1 MNKKSDKVKTSPNIQ
16 LKESIKEKV
25 VSSTT
30 EPTTFCERL
39 NKILNGESARSFAL
53 KINVLPA
60 TFHNYVKGTTEPTR
74 TVLKAIAELK
84 QINIEW
90 LVTGNGPMMK
100 EEASLP
106 VPTEE
111 KSLITP
117 KSSFFITNLEGKQVE
132 YQPNPDLVNIPVLS
146 LEAACGVG
154 TFSNENYITAMFS
167 ATREWL
173 FRNLNRNPDH
183 IYLIQAKGDSMID
196 TIKPNDIVFVDTED
210 AKSPSDGIWVF
221 SVENQIFLKRL
232 QVLPTKKLKVISDNP
247 IYETY
252 ILDPDHTFHLL
263 ARYIATLSIKI

>member
-1 MNKKSDKVKTSPNIQ
+1 
-16 LKESIKEKV
+16 
-25 VSSTT
+25 
-30 EPTTFCERL
+30 
-39 NKILNGESARSFAL
+39 
-53 KINVLPA
+53 
-60 TFHNYVKGTTEPTR
+60 
-74 TVLKAIAELK
+74 
-84 QINIEW
+84 
-90 LVTGNGPMMK
+90 MMK
-100 EEASLP
+100 NEASLP

-196 TIKPNDIVFVDTED
+196 TIKPNDMVFVDTED

-221 SVENQIFLKRL
+221 SIENQIFLKRL
-232 QVLPTKKLKVISDNP
+232 QFLPKQKLKVISDNP
-247 IYETY
+247 AYETY
-252 ILDPDHTFHLL
+252 FLELDETFRLL